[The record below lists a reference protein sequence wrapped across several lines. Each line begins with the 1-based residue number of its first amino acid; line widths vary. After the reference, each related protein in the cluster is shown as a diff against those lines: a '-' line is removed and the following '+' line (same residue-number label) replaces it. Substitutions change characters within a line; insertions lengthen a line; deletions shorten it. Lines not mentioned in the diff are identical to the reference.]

1 MTSISSEAICAANPY
16 DGLLGLQSREM
27 PENAGEVAKVAGEVA
42 LAPTLPQPAEDF
54 PINHP
59 AFDYLYN

>member
-1 MTSISSEAICAANPY
+1 MSISNECGSATNPY
-16 DGLLGLQSREM
+16 EGLLGLQSREM

-42 LAPTLPQPAEDF
+42 LVPMLPQPTEDY
-54 PINHP
+54 PINRP

>member
-1 MTSISSEAICAANPY
+1 MSKDNEFGSTANPY
-16 DGLLGLQSREM
+16 EGLLGLQSREM
-27 PENAGEVAKVAGEVA
+27 TDTTATVAKVAGEVA

-54 PINHP
+54 PISRP